1 MAFQN
6 QFTLSLELTNL
17 VPAALSIAGKTWA
30 SALSFARQ
38 LQSSRSD
45 IVVEE
50 DLALKF
56 GRCRISDNLARSFRT
71 VVEAQ
76 NRAEPL
82 QLVDAGITLLCGTG
96 PTVVRA
102 FTESHDGPYFAMVV
116 QCSRHGRA
124 VFAPLFPTPPR
135 CLSSCPFNSKDES
148 AGLQKVFYG
157 ILTVSFQALSW
168 LQHI

>member
-1 MAFQN
+1 MALQN

-17 VPAALSIAGKTWA
+17 VPVGFAIAGKTWDA
-30 SALSFARQ
+30 ALRFARQ

-45 IVVEE
+45 IVIEE

-56 GRCRISDNLARSFRT
+56 GRCRIADNLSRSFRT

-82 QLVDAGITLLCGTG
+82 QLVEAGLTLFCGTG

-102 FTESHDGPYFAMVV
+102 LTEGRDGPYFAMVV
-116 QCSRHGRA
+116 QCMSSCLFE
-124 VFAPLFPTPPR
+124 VSSYAPLLNTEAAIVNVP
-135 CLSSCPFNSKDES
+135 LKM
-148 AGLQKVFYG
+148 LQY
-157 ILTVSFQALSW
+157 LPDSFS
-168 LQHI
+168 